1 MGFRLSCDDNG
12 DRFSVSYYPMRT
24 LEITF
29 FNLWRNISMAT
40 IVYFEETVND
50 QGGKDSI
57 ELEVGRLSFAPEDS
71 VCIKADGKTIIMNR
85 ATAKRFV

>member
-1 MGFRLSCDDNG
+1 
-12 DRFSVSYYPMRT
+12 
-24 LEITF
+24 
-29 FNLWRNISMAT
+29 MAT